1 MGTFSIGKADLNHF
15 PWLKGRS
22 LRQAC
27 FDQKT
32 GLIPIASRLVF
43 PGSELAVYIDINH
56 FS

>member
-15 PWLKGRS
+15 PWLEGRT

-32 GLIPIASRLVF
+32 GLVPIGSRLVF
-43 PGSELAVYIDINH
+43 PGSKLAVYIDINH